1 MVGAGH
7 LACFWSMTLREK
19 QIPDSWKPFAMHVG
33 MRTDHPG
40 FLLEGMPIGSQT
52 NALGG
57 ASSFLMLHGP
67 LNIILRVDLHLARCL
82 YGLIRVVFSI
92 YPCFCLAISNWFG

>member
-7 LACFWSMTLREK
+7 LACFWSMTFREK

-33 MRTDHPG
+33 MRTDHSG
-40 FLLEGMPIGSQT
+40 VLLEGMPIGSQT
-52 NALGG
+52 NALGV

-67 LNIILRVDLHLARCL
+67 LNVIPRVSFALSAVPVRAH
-82 YGLIRVVFSI
+82 
-92 YPCFCLAISNWFG
+92 